1 MNLINNKIIAIIAA
15 IIAFILGSILVISI
29 IFYFF
34 GYPLSSIFQHQTYAF
49 SGILVGVI
57 LASIVYGNRR
67 KELAMNLTQVLDDSL
82 DLEIKEEDVK
92 KVINT
97 VQRIPPFLINVYVDK
112 DMNAVESFK
121 DQISKYKS
129 QLTDEDKIIIRRIL
143 EMPIPE
149 LQNLLNKSYLK
160 TNLEQF
166 KILAEPKSEAFLTLN
181 LKELK
186 KILIEE
192 DN

>member
-1 MNLINNKIIAIIAA
+1 MINNKIIAIIAA
-15 IIAFILGSILVISI
+15 IITFILGSILVTSI

-34 GYPLSSIFQHQTYAF
+34 GYPLSSVLQHQTYAF

-67 KELAMNLTQVLDDSL
+67 KELAMNLTKVLDESL
-82 DLEIKEEDVK
+82 DLEIKEDYVK
-92 KVINT
+92 KFINT
-97 VQRIPPFLINVYVDK
+97 VQRIPPFLVNVYVDK

-121 DQISKYKS
+121 DQITDYKS
-129 QLTDEDKIIIRRIL
+129 KLTDEDKMLIKRII

-149 LQNLLNKSYLK
+149 LQNLLNESYLK

>member
-67 KELAMNLTQVLDDSL
+67 KELAMNLTKVLDDSL

>member
-1 MNLINNKIIAIIAA
+1 MNLINYKIIAIIAA

>member
-1 MNLINNKIIAIIAA
+1 
-15 IIAFILGSILVISI
+15 
-29 IFYFF
+29 
-34 GYPLSSIFQHQTYAF
+34 
-49 SGILVGVI
+49 VGVI

>member
-1 MNLINNKIIAIIAA
+1 M
-15 IIAFILGSILVISI
+15 
-29 IFYFF
+29 
-34 GYPLSSIFQHQTYAF
+34 
-49 SGILVGVI
+49 
-57 LASIVYGNRR
+57 
-67 KELAMNLTQVLDDSL
+67 
-82 DLEIKEEDVK
+82 
-92 KVINT
+92 
-97 VQRIPPFLINVYVDK
+97 QRIPPFLINVYVDK

>member
-1 MNLINNKIIAIIAA
+1 MINNKIIAIIAA
-15 IIAFILGSILVISI
+15 VIAFILGSILVISI

-67 KELAMNLTQVLDDSL
+67 KELAMNLTQVLDESL
-82 DLEIKEEDVK
+82 DLGIKEEDVK

-97 VQRIPPFLINVYVDK
+97 VQRIPPFLVNVYVDK
-112 DMNAVESFK
+112 EMNAVESFK
-121 DQISKYKS
+121 DQIVEYKS
-129 QLTDEDKIIIRRIL
+129 RLNDEDKIIIKKFIEL
-143 EMPIPE
+143 PIPE
-149 LQNLLNKSYLK
+149 LQNLLNESYLK

-181 LKELK
+181 IEELK
-186 KILIEE
+186 KILLDEE
-192 DN
+192 D

>member
-1 MNLINNKIIAIIAA
+1 MINNKIIAIIAA

>member
-1 MNLINNKIIAIIAA
+1 MIDNKIIAIIAA
-15 IIAFILGSILVISI
+15 VITFILGSILFISI

-34 GYPLSSIFQHQTYAF
+34 GYPLSSVLQHQTYAF

-67 KELAMNLTQVLDDSL
+67 KELAMNLTKVLDESL
-82 DLEIKEEDVK
+82 DLEIKEENIK
-92 KVINT
+92 KFINT
-97 VQRIPPFLINVYVDK
+97 VERIPPFLVNVYVDK

-121 DQISKYKS
+121 DQIIEYKS
-129 QLTDEDKIIIRRIL
+129 QLTDEDKIIIKRII

-149 LQNLLNKSYLK
+149 LQNLLNESYLK

-166 KILAEPKSEAFLTLN
+166 KILAEPKSEPFLTLN
-181 LKELK
+181 LEELK
-186 KILIEE
+186 KILLDEE
-192 DN
+192 D

>member
-1 MNLINNKIIAIIAA
+1 LINNKIIAIIAA
-15 IIAFILGSILVISI
+15 VTTFILGSILFINI

-34 GYPLSSIFQHQTYAF
+34 GYPISSILQHQTYAF

-67 KELAMNLTQVLDDSL
+67 KELAMNLTNVLDESL

-92 KVINT
+92 KVINA
-97 VQRIPPFLINVYVDK
+97 VQRIPPFLVNVYVDK

-121 DQISKYKS
+121 DQITEYKS
-129 QLTDEDKIIIRRIL
+129 QLNDEDKIIIRRII
-143 EMPIPE
+143 EMPITE
-149 LQNLLNKSYLK
+149 LQNLLNESYLK

-186 KILIEE
+186 QILFS
-192 DN
+192 

>member
-1 MNLINNKIIAIIAA
+1 M
-15 IIAFILGSILVISI
+15 
-29 IFYFF
+29 
-34 GYPLSSIFQHQTYAF
+34 
-49 SGILVGVI
+49 GVI

-67 KELAMNLTQVLDDSL
+67 KELAMNLTKVLDDSL

-92 KVINT
+92 KFINT
-97 VQRIPPFLINVYVDK
+97 VQRIPPFLVNVYVDK

-121 DQISKYKS
+121 DQITDYKS
-129 QLTDEDKIIIRRIL
+129 QLTDEDKIIIKRII

-149 LQNLLNKSYLK
+149 LQSLLTESYLK

-181 LKELK
+181 LEELK
-186 KILIEE
+186 KVLLDEE
-192 DN
+192 D